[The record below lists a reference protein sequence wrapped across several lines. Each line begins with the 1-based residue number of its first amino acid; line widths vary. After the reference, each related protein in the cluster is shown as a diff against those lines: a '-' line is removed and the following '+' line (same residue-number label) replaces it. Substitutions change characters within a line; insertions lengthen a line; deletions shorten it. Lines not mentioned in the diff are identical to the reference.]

1 VDERDLRSGSDHL
14 VVDCDAFD
22 LDVHQHRLIFAHL
35 ETDLPPDY
43 QFGRGADRRR
53 ATTEP

>member
-1 VDERDLRSGSDHL
+1 VCERDLRPGSDHL

-22 LDVHQHRLIFAHL
+22 LDVHHYRIIFAHSGM
-35 ETDLPPDY
+35 ELPPDC